1 MEVFRLAG
9 KKYSKI
15 LTGAGAAINGARWNS
30 KGIEIIYTS
39 QNRALTIAELLVHYT
54 AAIIPENFELI
65 TMMIPDEI
73 EFQEIKLNELPD
85 DWNIFPNNY
94 ETKKIGDKF
103 ITENKYCLLKVP
115 SVVVKGEYNILINP
129 AHMHFKKIYKKRT
142 EKFKIDNR

>member
-1 MEVFRLAG
+1 
-9 KKYSKI
+9 
-15 LTGAGAAINGARWNS
+15 
-30 KGIEIIYTS
+30 
-39 QNRALTIAELLVHYT
+39 LTIAELLVHYT

-129 AHMHFKKIYKKRT
+129 AQRENITFL
-142 EKFKIDNR
+142 